1 MENNFG
7 TTFGIDRADDK
18 PHQTMALLLVQTH
31 VKPKASR
38 HGRQNKIPKHFY
50 DQGTTKYDQG
60 TTKYDPRSYL
70 ESDAIQVKLR
80 SCHQ

>member
-1 MENNFG
+1 
-7 TTFGIDRADDK
+7 
-18 PHQTMALLLVQTH
+18 MALLLVQTH

-38 HGRQNKIPKHFY
+38 HGRQNKIPKHVYDQGTTKY